1 MLNSKCIQ
9 NSAFYSVQ
17 AIDFRLDVCYNV
29 QNKVIFSCIGVVY
42 GNRIDI

>member
-17 AIDFRLDVCYNV
+17 AIDFRLDICYNV
-29 QNKVIFSCIGVVY
+29 QYRQFLVA
-42 GNRIDI
+42 